1 MFTMTMREVRS
12 SGTQPSLVSANRC
25 FPDAF
30 GLFTHCLY
38 AESWIREFQL
48 AIVLDLVFAFFS
60 VDLFVKYSY
69 PNKALECDVLVVR

>member
-1 MFTMTMREVRS
+1 MFTMTTREVRS

-38 AESWIREFQL
+38 PEFQL
-48 AIVLDLVFAFFS
+48 ATVLDLVFAFFS

-69 PNKALECDVLVVR
+69 PNEALECGVLVVR